1 MLRELFSGQDGR
13 LSSKRVIGTLAI
25 VVGVVM
31 DWLEKGSPEIRQA
44 LIYGGFAAIGAGVAE
59 RLVGTRSQQ
68 GEGR

>member
-25 VVGVVM
+25 ITSVVM
-31 DWLEKGSPEIRQA
+31 DWLGAGTPEIRQA

-59 RLVGTRSQQ
+59 RLTGSNPQR
-68 GEGR
+68 